1 MKFIISFCFVL
12 LISLVLIDCSQ
23 KESSPVSP
31 EETNTLYKGK
41 PGGGDDDDGSLS
53 TWVLSG
59 DISGTVVTYDRKH
72 QDVMSDIVLG
82 PAWGEYAGL
91 VSGHLICLAP
101 VGEGYEIKFYYD
113 FQEVTVNKKK
123 TELRSTKEIR
133 SYSGESTDGGNTVFF
148 GGPIAILDIS
158 PDGVGDDGLLPILKE
173 LESCNITAEKQ

>member
-12 LISLVLIDCSQ
+12 LFSLVLIDCSQ

-41 PGGGDDDDGSLS
+41 PGSDLP
-53 TWVLSG
+53 TWDLSG
-59 DISGTVVTYDRKH
+59 DISGTAVTFHRRY

-82 PAWGEYAGL
+82 PAWGYDDPDYAGP

-101 VGEGYEIKFYYD
+101 VGEGYEIKFYYG
-113 FQEVTVNKKK
+113 FEEVAVNKNK

-133 SYSGESTDGGNTVFF
+133 SYSGELQEDGKTVIFT
-148 GGPIAILDIS
+148 GPIAILDIS
-158 PDGVGDDGLLPILKE
+158 PLSPTISVLKE
-173 LESCNITAEKQ
+173 LESRYIEAVKQ